1 MSKIHYDLFYNKVP
15 ETSFNKFYEVC
26 KTLDWSKGKD
36 FNVQG
41 RIPNRELGA
50 LIFDYVYKNHK
61 RIKYFTID
69 CMPYGDSFWLNS
81 VAVKMQEHS
90 MVKIVDTNIG
100 NVEFPFEYYVEH
112 AKVSDH
118 SKILK
123 AIQESIVNK
132 VFNEL
137 WKEQQSLTK
146 AQLVI
151 IKQEYNK
158 FQESGLDKY
167 GFTIAIRFNAN
178 DGISVA
184 IQNPYI
190 DFRIP
195 LALSKEEYPAFCA
208 KETLYELQFD

>member
-1 MSKIHYDLFYNKVP
+1 MCKIHYDLFYNKVP

-26 KTLDWSKGKD
+26 KTLDWPKDKD

-41 RIPNRELGA
+41 RNQNRELGA

-100 NVEFPFEYYVEH
+100 NVEFPFEYHVEH
-112 AKVSDH
+112 SKISDH

-123 AIQESIVNK
+123 AIQESIGNK

-137 WKEQQSLTK
+137 WKDQQSLTK
-146 AQLVI
+146 THLGL
-151 IKQEYNK
+151 IKQEYDK
-158 FQESGLDKY
+158 FQESGLIEN
-167 GFTIAIRFNAN
+167 GFTLTIQYSAN
-178 DGISVA
+178 DGITVA

-190 DFRIP
+190 DFIIP
-195 LALSKEEYPAFCA
+195 LGLAIEEYPAFCA
-208 KETLYELQFD
+208 KETLYELQLK